1 MASALYGAVPF
12 LASAA
17 YLGLAS
23 VCLVRKGRSALAR
36 MGVQAADADE
46 PAAGTPE
53 ARTRRMLRVLLPI
66 ALLLQGA
73 SLLPAWFGADAV
85 RFGFAHALSWMFWLT
100 LLIVWVGDPR
110 RIAPRAQQM
119 LFPLAAVAVL
129 LPQAFPGHVLL
140 EATSTLFRAH
150 VLMSMLAYAV
160 FGMAAVQAFIIQA
173 QERALHRA
181 RPSLAVWSD
190 APSLLDLER
199 SMVRSVAISQVL
211 LTLVLVSGY
220 LVVMEIWGRMVW
232 DHKSVFAL
240 LTWMVT
246 GVLLLGRWRLGWRG
260 RVAAR
265 WTLAGFGFLLLAYV
279 GSRFVTEVVL
289 GL

>member
-17 YLGLAS
+17 HLGLAS
-23 VCLVRKGRSALAR
+23 VCLVRRGRSVLAR
-36 MGVQAADADE
+36 LSAPAEDADS
-46 PAAGTPE
+46 PSASPE
-53 ARTRRMLRVLLPI
+53 SRTRRTLRVLLPI

-73 SLLPAWFGADAV
+73 TLVPAWFGPDVV

-129 LPQAFPGHVLL
+129 LPQAFPGQVLL
-140 EATSTLFRAH
+140 EAGSALFRAH
-150 VLMSMLAYAV
+150 LLMSMLAYAV

-173 QERALHRA
+173 QESALHRA
-181 RPSLAVWSD
+181 RPTLATWAD

-199 SMVRSVAISQVL
+199 SMVRSVAISQGL
-211 LTLVLVSGY
+211 LTLVLISGY

-246 GVLLLGRWRLGWRG
+246 GILLLGRWRLGWRG

-265 WTLAGFGFLLLAYV
+265 WTLTGFGFLLLAYV

-289 GL
+289 GA